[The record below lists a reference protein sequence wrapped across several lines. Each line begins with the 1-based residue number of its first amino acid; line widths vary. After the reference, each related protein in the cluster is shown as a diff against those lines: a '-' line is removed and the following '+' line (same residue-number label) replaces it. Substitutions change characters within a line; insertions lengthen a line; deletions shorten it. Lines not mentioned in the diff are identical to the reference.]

1 MIERLM
7 AIENRYNEL
16 AAMLSDPEI
25 LSDIKKTTTLS
36 KEQASLKEAYEAY
49 QLYKSIESDLK

>member
-25 LSDIKKTTTLS
+25 LSDIKKNYNFIKRTGFT
-36 KEQASLKEAYEAY
+36 
-49 QLYKSIESDLK
+49 